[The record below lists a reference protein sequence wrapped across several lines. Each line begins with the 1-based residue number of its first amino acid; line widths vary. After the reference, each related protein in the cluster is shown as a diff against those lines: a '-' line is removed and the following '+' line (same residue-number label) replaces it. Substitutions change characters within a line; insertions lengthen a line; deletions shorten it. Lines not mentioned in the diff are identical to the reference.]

1 MFYSTPASVESPVTH
16 ATRVCRFHRDLLQEH
31 HQQRRRSALGCSPCY
46 HPAIIARCHPRTG
59 VVVRHLVPRRWWQ
72 LPPLR
77 PPPLPAWWPCRTA
90 KTSLPSL
97 IRYRF
102 LFPIYLSGTATDAS
116 SRPPFFAS
124 KLIYSKRTTVYIPCI
139 IRVLFVDRRCRA
151 NMEYPTKRTT
161 QGTPKEDQWPEWG
174 QSG

>member
-1 MFYSTPASVESPVTH
+1 MNPLYR
-16 ATRVCRFHRDLLQEH
+16 ATRNRFLRSWEQEH
-31 HQQRRRSALGCSPCY
+31 HQQRRRSALGCNPCY

-90 KTSLPSL
+90 KTSPRNS
-97 IRYRF
+97 IRYL
-102 LFPIYLSGTATDAS
+102 LFALIFH
-116 SRPPFFAS
+116 SR
-124 KLIYSKRTTVYIPCI
+124 LIYFRLLQLYFERACI
-139 IRVLFVDRRCRA
+139 NISFINYRCRV

-161 QGTPKEDQWPEWG
+161 QGTPKEDQWLEWG